1 LSGFAEVLAEFRRSD
16 RVRALTGM
24 IRDNYRGGAARIM
37 EVCGTHTMSIARFG
51 IRSLLPA
58 GVRLISG
65 PGCPVCVTPAPVVDA
80 AVEIAGKPRAVV
92 VTFGDMMRVPGSGK
106 TLEARRAEGADV
118 RVVYSALDAVAMA
131 EREPDKRFVF
141 VSVGFETTT
150 PGIAL
155 TVMEAE
161 RQGLKNLSFLTAN
174 RLVIPAMEALC
185 RSGDVAIDGFLCPGH
200 VSVVIG
206 SDAYRGIVR
215 DFGIPCVVSGFEPVD
230 ILIAIL
236 ALLRQM
242 ARRKAGESVEVENA
256 YGRAVTGEGNLRAME
271 IMGKVFRVVDAEW
284 RGIGVIA
291 RSGLA
296 LGGAYAGMD
305 ALSVFGDELGS
316 FAGEAGRRPAGRP
329 AAAASAGMPAGCRCG
344 DVLRGVIVPPE
355 CPLFGKRCVP
365 ESPVGPCMVSSE
377 GSCAAYYKYGSG
389 EE

>member
-1 LSGFAEVLAEFRRSD
+1 LNDFAEVLAEFRRSD

-24 IRDNYRGGAARIM
+24 IKECFRGGSVKIM

-51 IRSLLPA
+51 IKSLLPE

-80 AVEIAGKPRAVV
+80 AVEIAGKARSVV
-92 VTFGDMMRVPGSGK
+92 ASFGDMMRVPGSGK
-106 TLEARRAEGADV
+106 TLEVRRAEGADV
-118 RVVYSALDAVAMA
+118 RVVYSALDVLAMA
-131 EREPDKRFVF
+131 EREPGKRFVF
-141 VSVGFETTT
+141 ISVGFETTT

-155 TVMEAE
+155 AVMEAE
-161 RQGLKNLSFLTAN
+161 RRALGNLFFLTAN

-200 VSVVIG
+200 VSVIIG

-236 ALLRQM
+236 ALLRQI
-242 ARRKAGESVEVENA
+242 ARRKAGEKIDVENA
-256 YGRAVTGEGNLRAME
+256 YGRAVTGEGNRRAME
-271 IMGKVFRVVDAEW
+271 IMGKVFKVVDAEW
-284 RGIGVIA
+284 RGIGAIS

-296 LGGAYAGMD
+296 LNDAFARMD
-305 ALSVFGDELGS
+305 ALSVFGDELESGTRI
-316 FAGEAGRRPAGRP
+316 AHP
-329 AAAASAGMPAGCRCG
+329 AAAQEGMPAGCRCG
-344 DVLRGVIVPPE
+344 EVLRGRIIPPE

-377 GSCAAYYKYGSG
+377 GSCAAYFKYGSG